1 MAKKLTS
8 QKYVAFLR
16 GINLGNRRLKM
27 DDLRELFEEL
37 KFANV
42 ETFIASGNVIFETSS
57 ADVAKLET
65 RIEGHLEKSLG
76 YAVET
81 FLRTPAEL
89 AAIVDHRPFNVRELE
104 SDEHTLHVFFLRR
117 ALIAAEIAK
126 LTSLDSSTDAF
137 HAHGREWY
145 WLCRGRTSD
154 SPVKWPLLNKS
165 IGVANTA
172 RNVTTI
178 RKLVAKYP
186 AI

>member
-1 MAKKLTS
+1 MAKKSAPT
-8 QKYVAFLR
+8 QYVAFLR

-27 DDLRELFEEL
+27 DELRQLFVDL

-42 ETFIASGNVIFETSS
+42 ATFIASGNVIFETST

-65 RIEGHLEKSLG
+65 RIEEHLEKSLG

-89 AAIVDHRPFNVRELE
+89 AAIVNHRPFAAKEL
-104 SDEHTLHVFFLRR
+104 DEHTLHVFFLRR
-117 ALIAAEIAK
+117 ALTDAEITK
-126 LTSLDSSTDAF
+126 LAGFDSPTDAF
-137 HAHGREWY
+137 QAHGREWY
-145 WLCRGRTSD
+145 WLCRGRTTD
-154 SPVKWPLLNKS
+154 SPVKWPLLNRT

-186 AI
+186 AS